1 MEQANPFTS
10 VDESAILGPGTLDM
24 ALPLVEALRIRP
36 GMRVLEVG
44 GGTGQ
49 VATILAKAFDVTVF
63 TLEPWHGGEHI
74 QERAAA
80 AGVGDRVIGLRCYA
94 QELPFAAGTF
104 DAVLSIN
111 SFEMIADD
119 RPAAL
124 AEMVRVARPG
134 ARVGIAEPMCLPA
147 LIPPEIA
154 ALDERGELRFQHC
167 FRTVEWN
174 RDLFTQA
181 GLAVTGASYCL
192 LLPRCAPMVARLRS
206 AGDTAGARDR
216 ARVDPP
222 RRGALAVAGAGG
234 QRETGR
240 LLAYQ
245 QEASRAVRHP
255 RIMTAP
261 CRL

>member
-10 VDESAILGPGTLDM
+10 VDEPAILGPGTLDM

-49 VATILAKAFDVTVF
+49 VATILARAFDVMVF

-74 QERAAA
+74 QQRAAA
-80 AGVGDRVIGLRCYA
+80 AGVGDRVIGLRSRA

-181 GLAVTGASYCL
+181 GLAVTGAYYF
-192 LLPRCAPMVARLRS
+192 PDARRWW
-206 AGDTAGARDR
+206 
-216 ARVDPP
+216 
-222 RRGALAVAGAGG
+222 
-234 QRETGR
+234 
-240 LLAYQ
+240 LAY
-245 QEASRAVRHP
+245 EAQTTQPGRAIERELIRRDEGRWLSLGLVVGEKP
-255 RIMTAP
+255 GD
-261 CRL
+261 C